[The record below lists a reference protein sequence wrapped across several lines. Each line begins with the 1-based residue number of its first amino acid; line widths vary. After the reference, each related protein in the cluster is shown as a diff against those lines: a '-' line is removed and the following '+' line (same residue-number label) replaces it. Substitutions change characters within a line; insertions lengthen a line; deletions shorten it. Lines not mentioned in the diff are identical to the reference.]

1 MAHYIFIINRRYFA
15 VWPYSSVALATVAD
29 VLADE
34 LDEVTAML
42 SLVYFI
48 TRTKSWFGDADV

>member
-1 MAHYIFIINRRYFA
+1 
-15 VWPYSSVALATVAD
+15 VALIVAGVLAD
-29 VLADE
+29 VLDK
-34 LDEVTAML
+34 VTVML